1 VDKRTQAERM
11 QYELLRTD
19 DYTIEAQD
27 GQRLQLIED
36 LRREKLLDVQSQ
48 RVLESQ
54 EAVDEG
60 WARPIVWKY
69 HEGLLGL
76 LDVAA
81 AIGGLL
87 DSSIC
92 RGEGN

>member
-1 VDKRTQAERM
+1 MNLRKETEWIRGV
-11 QYELLRTD
+11 LLHPD
-19 DYTIEAQD
+19 DYTIGEQHR
-27 GQRLQLIED
+27 QRLQLIED
-36 LRREKLLDVQSQ
+36 LRRERLLDVESQ

-60 WARPIVWKY
+60 WGRPIVWGY

-76 LDVAA
+76 ADVAA
-81 AIGGLL
+81 EIGELF